1 MLKKIVCIMVLM
13 LSVIMTFAQDI
24 GSETSVLY
32 DVTFERKIDMLN
44 LEGECYD
51 SVLVRFDVG
60 SVLDESVKVEYNR
73 EQSIYPQ
80 ALVSY
85 SIDAE
90 GCGFE
95 DLEKIYSKLCDIAQ
109 EKTASLNMDEIARKA
124 KFVTIPGSDVMTLR
138 FDIIP
143 EVNIEQESASTVPTE
158 ENEDELCRRKIHR

>member
-1 MLKKIVCIMVLM
+1 MNKFKKLLEDAYQYCKSIEDVERE
-13 LSVIMTFAQDI
+13 LSYLFEEILRN
-24 GSETSVLY
+24 TS
-32 DVTFERKIDMLN
+32 IN
-44 LEGECYD
+44 LI
-51 SVLVRFDVG
+51 
-60 SVLDESVKVEYNR
+60 SVKVEYNR

-124 KFVTIPGSDVMTLR
+124 KFVTIPGSDVLTLR

>member
-1 MLKKIVCIMVLM
+1 MNKFKKLLEDAYQYCKSIEDVERE
-13 LSVIMTFAQDI
+13 LSYLFEEILRN
-24 GSETSVLY
+24 TS
-32 DVTFERKIDMLN
+32 IN
-44 LEGECYD
+44 LI
-51 SVLVRFDVG
+51 
-60 SVLDESVKVEYNR
+60 SVKVEYNR

>member
-1 MLKKIVCIMVLM
+1 MNKFKKLLEDAYQYCKSIEDVERE
-13 LSVIMTFAQDI
+13 LSYLFEEILRN
-24 GSETSVLY
+24 TS
-32 DVTFERKIDMLN
+32 IN
-44 LEGECYD
+44 LI
-51 SVLVRFDVG
+51 
-60 SVLDESVKVEYNR
+60 SVKVEYNR

-124 KFVTIPGSDVMTLR
+124 KFGTIPGSDVMTLR

>member
-1 MLKKIVCIMVLM
+1 MNKFKKLLEDAYQYCKSIEDVERE
-13 LSVIMTFAQDI
+13 LSYLFEEILRN
-24 GSETSVLY
+24 TS
-32 DVTFERKIDMLN
+32 IN
-44 LEGECYD
+44 LI
-51 SVLVRFDVG
+51 
-60 SVLDESVKVEYNR
+60 SVKVEYNR

-158 ENEDELCRRKIHR
+158 ENEDELSRRKIHR

>member
-1 MLKKIVCIMVLM
+1 MNKFKKLLEDAYQYCKSIEDVERE
-13 LSVIMTFAQDI
+13 LSYLFEEILRN
-24 GSETSVLY
+24 TS
-32 DVTFERKIDMLN
+32 IN
-44 LEGECYD
+44 LI
-51 SVLVRFDVG
+51 
-60 SVLDESVKVEYNR
+60 SVKVEYNR

-85 SIDAE
+85 SIDTE

-124 KFVTIPGSDVMTLR
+124 KFGTIPGSDVMTLR

-158 ENEDELCRRKIHR
+158 ENEDALCRRKIHR

>member
-1 MLKKIVCIMVLM
+1 MNKFKKLLEDAYQYCKSIEDVERE
-13 LSVIMTFAQDI
+13 LSYLFEEILRN
-24 GSETSVLY
+24 TS
-32 DVTFERKIDMLN
+32 IN
-44 LEGECYD
+44 LI
-51 SVLVRFDVG
+51 
-60 SVLDESVKVEYNR
+60 SVKVEYNR

-109 EKTASLNMDEIARKA
+109 EKNASLNMDEIARKA